1 MVVESSGIR
10 GRLPRLVLATLAW
23 LPLAFAV
30 WYFAGPLLAF
40 LVKLIV
46 EPVSRLA
53 FGDIVATVEQDGA
66 TLVFLTK
73 LRPGDAQA
81 AGNISV
87 DVNTLL
93 YAYGMPMFA
102 ALTLAAREPRWPRK
116 LLIGFA
122 VMLPLVSF
130 GVVADCLKNVVFSA
144 GPLVASQTGF
154 PAAGRDAIAFSYQFG
169 ALIMPTVAPAA
180 LWVLL
185 HRRLLESLRD
195 EANAPA

>member
-1 MVVESSGIR
+1 MRLGFSVFR

-53 FGDIVATVEQDGA
+53 FGDIVSAVEQQGS
-66 TLVFLTK
+66 TLIFVTK
-73 LRPGDAQA
+73 LRPGDALA
-81 AGNISV
+81 AGNVSV
-87 DVNTLL
+87 DVDTLL

-102 ALTLAAREPRWPRK
+102 ALTLAAREPRWPQK
-116 LLIGFA
+116 LLVGLL

-130 GVVADCLKNVVFSA
+130 GMIADCLKNVVFSA
-144 GPLVASQTGF
+144 GPLVTSQAGF
-154 PAAGRDAIAFSYQFG
+154 SATARDAIAFSYQFG

-195 EANAPA
+195 EPNAPA

>member
-1 MVVESSGIR
+1 MRLGFSRIR

-30 WYFAGPLLAF
+30 WYFTGPLLTF
-40 LVKLIV
+40 LVKMIV

-53 FGDIVATVEQDGA
+53 FGDIVSAVEQQGS
-66 TLVFLTK
+66 TLTFVTK

-102 ALTLAAREPRWPRK
+102 ALTLAAREPRWPQK
-116 LLIGFA
+116 LLVGLV

-130 GVVADCLKNVVFSA
+130 GVIADCLKNVVFSA
-144 GPLVASQTGF
+144 GPLVTSQTGF
-154 PAAGRDAIAFSYQFG
+154 SAPARDAIAFSYQFG

-195 EANAPA
+195 EPDAQA